1 MVDPSP
7 VPPAA
12 PGAPAAVTLHGGDL
26 AWRPVSPRLARVRL
40 ITLAVFV
47 VPLLLAAYLWQLRRR
62 RPTAVRHS
70 NVALVRTAVGSRRR
84 WRRHVPIALVLA
96 SLGLLGVAGARPQ
109 VRTDVPVSSATV
121 ILALDVSGSMCST
134 DVDPNRLSAAQ
145 AAVRSFIQGQN
156 DETKIGLVLFSG
168 FAQLAVAPTTS
179 HDDLLRTLDAAT
191 TGRGTTIGAA
201 ILKSLDAISELDPNV
216 APSAPETGPNPDGSS
231 IPKPTPTDGSG
242 GSTPPST
249 GAVQT
254 APEIIVLLT
263 DGANTRGTTPQ
274 DAALQAAAR
283 GVRIYPIGFGTKNP
297 AQMVCSRSQLGG
309 ATQQRFGGRDTGPG
323 GGGLGGGG
331 LGGARNFLV
340 VDEEAL
346 RTVATTTGGEYFA
359 ATDAGQLTDVLANLP
374 RHVTVQQQDV
384 DISAGFIALAAVVLL
399 CGLGLSIRWS
409 TLSA

>member
-1 MVDPSP
+1 MSFDQPF
-7 VPPAA
+7 
-12 PGAPAAVTLHGGDL
+12 LLLLLL
-26 AWRPVSPRLARVRL
+26 A
-40 ITLAVFV
+40 

-70 NVALVRTAVGSRRR
+70 NVALVRTAVGPRRR

-134 DVDPNRLSAAQ
+134 DVDPNRLTAAQ
-145 AAVRSFIQGQN
+145 AAVRTFIQGQN

-179 HDDLLRTLDAAT
+179 HDDLLRTLDAVT

-201 ILKSLDAISELDPNV
+201 ILKSLDAISEIDPNV
-216 APSAPETGPNPDGSS
+216 VPSDPDTGPNPDGSS
-231 IPKPTPTDGSG
+231 IPKPAPTEGSG

-249 GAVQT
+249 GGVQT

-283 GVRIYPIGFGTKNP
+283 GVRIYPIGFGTQNP

-309 ATQQRFGGRDTGPG
+309 SAQNRFGGRDAGPG
-323 GGGLGGGG
+323 GGGLGG
-331 LGGARNFLV
+331 ARSFLV
-340 VDEEAL
+340 VDEDAL

-384 DISAGFIALAAVVLL
+384 DVSAGFIALAAVILL
-399 CGLGLSIRWS
+399 FGLGLSIRWS